1 MCQRKLRK
9 KSPPEALEVVVL
21 GLSHHTSSV
30 DIRERLSI
38 PEEFW
43 NDASGALC
51 DYGSINEAAVLST
64 CNRFEIYLAGKNPY
78 ECMRDAIDYLH
89 KRSGGALDVAT
100 LRKNLFLLTGED
112 AAWHLLRVS
121 AGLDSLVVGEGQ
133 ILSQVKK
140 AHEHGTHVEKGQAG
154 KVVSRMLNS
163 AITAGKR
170 ARTETG
176 ISRGAVS
183 VSSAAAEFT
192 VTKLLED
199 CNVPSITAARITI
212 IGAGKM
218 ARLLLTHLRSQGVSA
233 VTVVNKRLE
242 SIEVLQSEF
251 PDMQIEMRLLDQL
264 YETVGLSDVVFP
276 CTASTTTIIEP
287 VQLAATLEARDPHS
301 HKGGVMF
308 VDISVP
314 RNVHADCS
322 EVPGAACYNVDHLKA
337 VVQRNTSKRKKEMQ
351 DAELIL
357 KEELGKF
364 RHWQQSLGAIPTITR
379 LQEKAGE
386 LCQDQTDS
394 QQPH

>member
-1 MCQRKLRK
+1 
-9 KSPPEALEVVVL
+9 
-21 GLSHHTSSV
+21 
-30 DIRERLSI
+30 
-38 PEEFW
+38 
-43 NDASGALC
+43 
-51 DYGSINEAAVLST
+51 
-64 CNRFEIYLAGKNPY
+64 
-78 ECMRDAIDYLH
+78 
-89 KRSGGALDVAT
+89 
-100 LRKNLFLLTGED
+100 
-112 AAWHLLRVS
+112 
-121 AGLDSLVVGEGQ
+121 
-133 ILSQVKK
+133 
-140 AHEHGTHVEKGQAG
+140 
-154 KVVSRMLNS
+154 
-163 AITAGKR
+163 
-170 ARTETG
+170 
-176 ISRGAVS
+176 
-183 VSSAAAEFT
+183 
-192 VTKLLED
+192 
-199 CNVPSITAARITI
+199 
-212 IGAGKM
+212 M